1 MIDACYLFYIQP
13 GIYFNPRLLIYLS
26 PFFSSG
32 NATNFL
38 KKLGHIPHLADGFLG
53 VLLKK
58 MSFHCQEFPVNWEL
72 DQMWA
77 YSGKRSSLGSA
88 GSLASINNKLS
99 HVVCPGLDAL
109 VRKFPINLSLT
120 GLSKAIF
127 IYLQLSWVFIPARA
141 TFQLLCMGLS
151 KWLLL
156 LWFLGSRT
164 QAQQLWCPQAELLCN
179 MWDLPR
185 PGIASVSPALVSGF
199 FTTEPPGK
207 PEIFGNQIKSGH
219 SPNQTPVC
227 CWWEC
232 KLVQPLWKTAWRLLK
247 HLKIKLLYRIQPSH
261 FLIYIQRKQNQCLK
275 RYLHPCVHGS
285 IIHHSQ
291 DTQTSLCQQMSG

>member
-1 MIDACYLFYIQP
+1 M
-13 GIYFNPRLLIYLS
+13 LIYLS

-77 YSGKRSSLGSA
+77 YSGKSSSLGSA

-99 HVVCPGLDAL
+99 HVVCPGLDAP

-127 IYLQLSWVFIPARA
+127 IYLQLCWVFVAERGLFSICDEWGLFFVAVHGLLITVVSSVAEQSSRLEGFSSCSSQALERGLSSCGARA
-141 TFQLLCMGLS
+141 
-151 KWLLL
+151 WLP
-156 LWFLGSRT
+156 LG
-164 QAQQLWCPQAELLCN
+164 
-179 MWDLPR
+179 MWNLPKS
-185 PGIASVSPALVSGF
+185 GIVPVSPALAGKFLSTV
-199 FTTEPPGK
+199 PPGK
-207 PEIFGNQIKSGH
+207 SLLSVFFIF
-219 SPNQTPVC
+219 
-227 CWWEC
+227 
-232 KLVQPLWKTAWRLLK
+232 
-247 HLKIKLLYRIQPSH
+247 
-261 FLIYIQRKQNQCLK
+261 
-275 RYLHPCVHGS
+275 
-285 IIHHSQ
+285 
-291 DTQTSLCQQMSG
+291 